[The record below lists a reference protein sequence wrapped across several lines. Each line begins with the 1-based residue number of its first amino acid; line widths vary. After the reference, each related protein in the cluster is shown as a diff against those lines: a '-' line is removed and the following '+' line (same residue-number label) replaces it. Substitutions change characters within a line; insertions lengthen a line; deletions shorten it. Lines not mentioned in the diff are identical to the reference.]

1 MVKRGGPGQP
11 ADAAAETIEPIEHE
25 RQAMTST
32 HSRIGWCGLLVGVL
46 AFGSDHTLPAAD
58 RAANGPRIVMII
70 RHAEKPPGAKA
81 EKDPNLSSRGY
92 ERAAALAKVIPE
104 RFPKPDFLIA
114 TKRTKSSNRPVETIT
129 PLSNVLHEPI
139 ESTFKDEAFERL
151 AHAVLTNPK
160 YAGKVVLIA
169 WHHGKIPDLAK
180 ALGAEDVPN
189 KWNSQVFDR
198 VWQITYD
205 NGAATWKDLP
215 EDALPGDSKQ

>member
-1 MVKRGGPGQP
+1 
-11 ADAAAETIEPIEHE
+11 
-25 RQAMTST
+25 
-32 HSRIGWCGLLVGVL
+32 
-46 AFGSDHTLPAAD
+46 
-58 RAANGPRIVMII
+58 MII

-92 ERAAALAKVIPE
+92 ERASALAKVIPE

-129 PLSNVLHEPI
+129 PLSTALHEPI

-151 AHAVLTNPK
+151 AHSVLTNPK

-169 WHHGKIPDLAK
+169 WHHGKIPELAK
-180 ALGAEDVPN
+180 ALGVKDAPD
-189 KWNSQVFDR
+189 KWNSRVFDR

-205 NGAATWKDLP
+205 HGTATWKDLP
-215 EDALPGDSKQ
+215 EAALPGDSKE